1 MEWFFLLITYLPIF
15 SIVIGFGL
23 LMIGFILKK
32 KNKKKMT
39 GFFVTGGV
47 CIGIC
52 LLVYGVFFLIGALGV
67 GPVPN

>member
-1 MEWFFLLITYLPIF
+1 MEWVFLLITYLPIF

-32 KNKKKMT
+32 TNKKKMT

>member
-15 SIVIGFGL
+15 SIVVGFSL

-32 KNKKKMT
+32 TNKKKTT
-39 GFFVTGGV
+39 GFFVAGGV
-47 CIGIC
+47 CIGVC

>member
-1 MEWFFLLITYLPIF
+1 MEWFFLLIAYLPIF
-15 SIVIGFGL
+15 SIVVGFGL

-32 KNKKKMT
+32 TNKKKMT
-39 GFFVTGGV
+39 GFFVTSGV

>member
-1 MEWFFLLITYLPIF
+1 MEWFFLLIAYLPIF

>member
-67 GPVPN
+67 GPVLN

>member
-1 MEWFFLLITYLPIF
+1 MEWFFLLIAYLPIF
-15 SIVIGFGL
+15 SIVVGFGL

-32 KNKKKMT
+32 TNKKKMT
-39 GFFVTGGV
+39 GFFVTGGG

>member
-15 SIVIGFGL
+15 SIVVGFGL

>member
-1 MEWFFLLITYLPIF
+1 
-15 SIVIGFGL
+15 
-23 LMIGFILKK
+23 
-32 KNKKKMT
+32 MT